1 MIGLSHNEVQER
13 INKGLQNRSTVT
25 KTKKIREII
34 LENVFSI
41 FNLVITSVILFLLY
55 FFITTGDERLL
66 YDTIGTTFVISLNT
80 FIAVYQEIR
89 AKKALDKVSLL
100 LKKEVKVI
108 RDGKEIVIDQ
118 KDVVVDDIIVLERGD
133 QVVVDGSVVES
144 NKLEIDE
151 SLLTGCCL
159 LYTSRCV

>member
-1 MIGLSHNEVQER
+1 MQIKGLSEKEVQER
-13 INKGLQNRSTVT
+13 INNGQINRSTVT

-34 LENVFSI
+34 LENVFSV
-41 FNLVITSVILFLLY
+41 FNLVISSVILFLLY
-55 FFITTGDERLL
+55 FYITSGDSRLL

-89 AKKALDKVSLL
+89 AKRALDKVSLL

-108 RDGKEIVIDQ
+108 RGGKEVIINQ
-118 KDVVVDDIIVLERGD
+118 TDVVVDDIIIIERGD
-133 QVVVDGSVVES
+133 QVVVDGIVEDS

-151 SLLTGCCL
+151 SLLTG
-159 LYTSRCV
+159 